1 MSKDLAEW
9 CGYTSVFDMLKDN
22 LTNDELLDLLCEY
35 IHEDSSGVSDIIEEI
50 AKEKMKNFIIKM
62 NFIKK
67 QPKKNSSG
75 LTMSVREPTMR
86 MPNIKHTKTVSLMIS
101 KAFTTLVPKWV
112 RVLVGIRRIEDGKNE
127 GMSEVSRK

>member
-50 AKEKMKNFIIKM
+50 AKEKFEW
-62 NFIKK
+62 FDHE
-67 QPKKNSSG
+67 
-75 LTMSVREPTMR
+75 RAR
-86 MPNIKHTKTVSLMIS
+86 ADH
-101 KAFTTLVPKWV
+101 
-112 RVLVGIRRIEDGKNE
+112 EDAQYQAYKDGE
-127 GMSEVSRK
+127 FDD